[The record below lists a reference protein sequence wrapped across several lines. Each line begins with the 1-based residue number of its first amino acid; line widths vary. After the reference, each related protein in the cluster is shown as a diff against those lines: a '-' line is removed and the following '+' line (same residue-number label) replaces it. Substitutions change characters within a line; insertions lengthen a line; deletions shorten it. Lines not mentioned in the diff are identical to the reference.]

1 MNTDPLIRTYPDI
14 GEQAFGYVGRT
25 LVSVF
30 MCLELYL
37 VAMEFLILEGDNL
50 FKLFPNTNF
59 TISDVKIGGKQG
71 FVMLTSLIIL
81 PTTWLRNLGVLA
93 YVSAGRVLAS
103 IIVVACVFWAGTVE
117 VVGFHE
123 GDTLFNLTG
132 IPTAISLFTFCY
144 YGHAMFPTHCNSMN
158 NRSQF
163 SKVLLVCLI
172 TSTITYGSMAILG
185 YLMYGEF
192 LKSQVTLNL
201 PIRRIS
207 TKIAICTTLI
217 NPLTKYAVL
226 ITPIATAIE
235 DTFPFHVSR
244 YPNPCPAGIAPASI
258 IIFTSFFVK
267 SASNTNVNFHFPTK
281 IRGFNYQVFE
291 AMSKD
296 GRKYVI
302 YQKKKNHD
310 TTTSDR
316 ENFKIRT
323 PEKLSNLYLNAPVQG
338 RIQRW
343 HI

>member
-1 MNTDPLIRTYPDI
+1 MKPRLNHHISATINLPDLLRDTNFGSLDTFSAGVGIPSIPFALSQGGWLGLVLLFLVTILSWCTGLLLQRCMNTDPLIRTYPDI

-163 SKVLLVCLI
+163 SKVSDLIIMQIFIHSKLL
-172 TSTITYGSMAILG
+172 
-185 YLMYGEF
+185 
-192 LKSQVTLNL
+192 TL
-201 PIRRIS
+201 
-207 TKIAICTTLI
+207 
-217 NPLTKYAVL
+217 
-226 ITPIATAIE
+226 
-235 DTFPFHVSR
+235 
-244 YPNPCPAGIAPASI
+244 
-258 IIFTSFFVK
+258 FV
-267 SASNTNVNFHFPTK
+267 
-281 IRGFNYQVFE
+281 
-291 AMSKD
+291 
-296 GRKYVI
+296 
-302 YQKKKNHD
+302 
-310 TTTSDR
+310 
-316 ENFKIRT
+316 
-323 PEKLSNLYLNAPVQG
+323 
-338 RIQRW
+338 
-343 HI
+343 